1 MLAHA
6 REEEPRECV
15 GLLLGGEGLAE
26 VALPLENVSKTPRT
40 AYRAGPRELLKVLRQ
55 ADEMDL
61 EVLAI
66 YHSHPGG
73 LALPSARDRAE
84 AVWDT
89 LHVIIGGATGEVR
102 VFRLPQGE
110 EVELDVCE

>member
-6 REEEPRECV
+6 REEDPRECV
-15 GLLLGGEGLAE
+15 GLLLGGGSVAE
-26 VALPLENVSKTPRT
+26 LALPLENVSQTPRT
-40 AYRAGPRELLKVLRQ
+40 AYRADPRRLLKALRQ
-55 ADEMDL
+55 ADDAGL
-61 EVLAI
+61 EVLAV

-73 LALPSARDRAE
+73 PALPSVRDRTE

-89 LHVIIGGATGEVR
+89 LYVIIGGATGEVR

>member
-6 REEEPRECV
+6 REEAPRECV
-15 GLLLGGEGLAE
+15 GLLMGGAGRVE
-26 VALPLENVSKTPRT
+26 VALPLENVSQTPHR
-40 AYRAGPRELLKVLRQ
+40 AYRADPGELLRALRK
-55 ADEMDL
+55 ADEIGLD
-61 EVLAI
+61 VLAV
-66 YHSHPGG
+66 YHSHPVGP
-73 LALPSARDRAE
+73 ALPSLRDRAE

-89 LHVIIGGATGEVR
+89 LYVIIGAAISEVR